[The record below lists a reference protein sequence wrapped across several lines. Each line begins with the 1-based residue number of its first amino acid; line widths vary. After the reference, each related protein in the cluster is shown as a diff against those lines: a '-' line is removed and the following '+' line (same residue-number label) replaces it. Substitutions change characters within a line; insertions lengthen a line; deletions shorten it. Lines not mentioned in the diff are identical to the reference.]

1 VSAVER
7 GGEAPQRLVCDVLI
21 VGGGL
26 VGAVLAN
33 ALARIPVATILVE
46 RDEARTRSGAG
57 FDERVTALA
66 NGSQRVL
73 AQLGLWPLVRSSAE
87 AIRRIHVSE
96 RGRFGAVRI
105 DAREEGVEALGYT
118 VENSVLGRAFWQA
131 LESAQRF
138 QRCAPAELLTFHA
151 DEEGIVA
158 EAASRTGR
166 VSIRA
171 KLLIAADGARS
182 PVRARL
188 GIAAREDDYTQ
199 RALVVNCTTEEAAKG
214 RAFERFAP
222 AGPLAFL
229 PLTGGRVSVVWTL
242 DRAGAARAAALDEDA
257 FRAELQRAFGYRLGR
272 ILRIG
277 ERTTHELRRV
287 RSDAL
292 CARRVALI
300 GSAAVTVHP
309 VAGQGFN
316 LALRDVAIL
325 AELIAD
331 AVRAGED
338 PGHRAVLEQY
348 RAWRAR
354 DQRNV
359 AWFTHGLIR
368 CFGLTA
374 PGAGTARGLGLLA
387 FDIAPGAKALLAA
400 QTMGKAGRLPRL
412 ARGLEL

>member
-1 VSAVER
+1 MSAVER
-7 GGEAPQRLVCDVLI
+7 RREAPDRLECDVLI

-33 ALARIPVATILVE
+33 ALAQIPVATILVE
-46 RDEARTRSGAG
+46 RHDARTLTGAG

-73 AQLGLWPLVRSSAE
+73 AQLGLWQLLRSSAE

-105 DAREEGVEALGYT
+105 DAREEGVDALGYT
-118 VENSVLGRAFWQA
+118 VENGMLGRVFWQA
-131 LESAQRF
+131 LDSAQCF
-138 QRCAPAELLTFHA
+138 QRCAPAELLSFRT
-151 DEEGIVA
+151 DEEGVVA
-158 EAASRTGR
+158 EAAAGARR
-166 VSIRA
+166 LSIRA

-182 PVRARL
+182 PIRARL
-188 GIAAREDDYTQ
+188 GIPAREDDYTQ
-199 RALVVNCTTEEAAKG
+199 QALVVNCTTEEAPNG

-222 AGPLAFL
+222 PGPLAFL

-242 DRAGAARAAALDEDA
+242 DHGGAARAAALDEDA

-272 ILRIG
+272 IARIG
-277 ERTTHELRRV
+277 KRTTHELRRV
-287 RSDAL
+287 RSDVP

-331 AVRAGED
+331 AVRANKD
-338 PGHRAVLEQY
+338 PGRRAVLEQY
-348 RAWRAR
+348 RRWRAH

-368 CFGLTA
+368 CFGLTT

-387 FDIAPGAKALLAA
+387 FDIAPGAKALLAT

-412 ARGLEL
+412 ARGLAL